1 MLGGESDHKDGAMRL
16 QTLKPRLNKLAHRL
30 PTQTTETQRTRGTT
44 GMNRPQPKRE
54 TKPDTR
60 KVERKG
66 R

>member
-1 MLGGESDHKDGAMRL
+1 MRL
-16 QTLKPRLNKLAHRL
+16 ATLKPRLNKLAHRL